1 VKNLCRRRK
10 KEKIQLNEK
19 LQGKWLRVRKVKI
32 VQHISKRF
40 VKKNDSQVVKTS
52 TRNKTQPRLNTRESI
67 NLMEFSV

>member
-1 VKNLCRRRK
+1 MVESK
-10 KEKIQLNEK
+10 K
-19 LQGKWLRVRKVKI
+19 RKI